1 MKDDIHELIDGE
13 LPDEQ
18 AAETLHLL
26 SVDPEKR
33 SAFRQQLTLQ
43 RTLYRNERHASLSS
57 LEEGEMLERVMR
69 SAGDAGGA
77 ASRFARRGVV
87 MLALGFLV
95 GSGAGYAGHSLLRE
109 PDVAVQPTPDT
120 VRIMQPAEHID
131 TINRDS
137 IVAAIR
143 DSLRAAQKAAAT
155 SPRTT
160 AKVAPKRG
168 SRPSSTND
176 VTGHQEVRR
185 NKRGGR

>member
-1 MKDDIHELIDGE
+1 
-13 LPDEQ
+13 
-18 AAETLHLL
+18 
-26 SVDPEKR
+26 
-33 SAFRQQLTLQ
+33 
-43 RTLYRNERHASLSS
+43 
-57 LEEGEMLERVMR
+57 
-69 SAGDAGGA
+69 
-77 ASRFARRGVV
+77 

-185 NKRGGR
+185 KKRGGR